1 MLIIINLL
9 KFMVN
14 ILFFKMALCLLVI
27 NRVIDLIIKHQ
38 MKKGYRMTITK
49 RTFIKGMGLA
59 LAVSTAVGTA
69 GLVQAADERHSY
81 ILATASTGGTYYPV
95 GVALAT
101 LTKIKLEPSHKIS
114 MSAINSAGSGENIK
128 LLGENEA
135 QFAILQGLYGAWAWN
150 GEGRLKEAGPQ
161 KNLRSVT
168 MLWQN
173 VEQFVMKTDH
183 TKTGTI
189 ADMNALAGKKFSI
202 GKKNS
207 GTEGSGRTILSN
219 LNIDADGFNL
229 AYMGYGA
236 SADALQN
243 GTIEGMNIPS
253 GVPTSA
259 ITRAYAAL
267 GSDITVLNF
276 TDEQIKQAN
285 GNYKLWTPYHIP
297 ANTYPGQSKDI
308 NTMAQPN
315 FLAVRDDVSEED
327 VYLLTKTVYENLAF
341 LNGIHKA
348 TKAMSLEK
356 SIAGLPVPLHAGA
369 ARYYKEMGIEIPD
382 HLIAK

>member
-1 MLIIINLL
+1 
-9 KFMVN
+9 
-14 ILFFKMALCLLVI
+14 
-27 NRVIDLIIKHQ
+27 
-38 MKKGYRMTITK
+38 MTITK
-49 RTFIKGMGLA
+49 RTFIKGLGLT
-59 LAVSTAVGTA
+59 LAMSTLGAT
-69 GLVQAADERHSY
+69 GLVHAADAKRSY

-101 LTKIKLEPSHKIS
+101 LTKVKLEPKHKIS
-114 MSAINSAGSGENIK
+114 MSAINSAGSGENVK

-150 GEGRLKEAGPQ
+150 GEGKLKASGPQ
-161 KNLRSVT
+161 QHLRSVT

-173 VEQFVMKTDH
+173 VEQFVVKSDYAR
-183 TKTGTI
+183 TGTI
-189 ADMNALAGKKFSI
+189 DDIKAFEGKKFSI

-207 GTEGSGRTILSN
+207 GTEGSGRTILGN
-219 LNIDADGFNL
+219 LGVNADGFNL
-229 AYMGYGA
+229 AHMGYGA

-259 ITRAYAAL
+259 ITRAHAAL

-285 GNYKLWTPYHIP
+285 GGYNLWTRYTIP
-297 ANTYPGQSKDI
+297 ANTYPGQTKDI
-308 NTMAQPN
+308 QTMAQPN
-315 FLAVRDDVSEED
+315 FLAVRNDISEND
-327 VYLLTKTVYENLAF
+327 VYMLTKTVYENLPF

-348 TKAMSLEK
+348 TKAMALEK
-356 SIAGLPVPLHAGA
+356 AIAGLPVPLHPGA
-369 ARYYKEMGIEIPD
+369 ARYYKEQGLNIPA
-382 HLIAK
+382 HLIAN